1 MRFEPSAPFDQDLL
15 ARLPEVTAIERHGP
29 IVQVS
34 GAGDLVNAV
43 ILTLAAA
50 GVTAHDVEL
59 DTTSLEDAFVAYT
72 GPQPGASPPAPG
84 PTHRESGHTAKR
96 AAPGRS
102 RHPTDFSRT
111 APRSGFAKL
120 VSSEARLAWRW
131 PIGLLFGLGLPV
143 LLLVLF
149 GLLPAFHQH
158 RPKLGGLSYFD
169 VYVPTLIALV
179 AAALALFSLPT
190 PLATYREQGILRRLS
205 TTPVP
210 PSWVL
215 GAQLVVQLA
224 IAALALMILMV
235 VGTVG
240 FGLEAPVSLGGFIL
254 AAALTIS
261 AVFADG
267 AIDRRHGQIRSNG
280 RRHRLG
286 CLFPAHV
293 LRRTLGSRPRVS
305 RRPAGRRELHPA
317 RRTST
322 EALQHAISEG
332 FPTGSYPPRPCRLQ
346 RRLRVAGN
354 QVLQMGVMPKRT
366 DEVDIGHGIRR
377 SRSPVSP

>member
-15 ARLPEVTAIERHGP
+15 ARLPEVTAIERRGP

-224 IAALALMILMV
+224 IAALALMILIV

-261 AVFADG
+261 AVFAMG
-267 AIDRRHGQIRSNG
+267 LLIAGTAKSAAMAGGIAWAAFFPLMFFAGLWAPVQE
-280 RRHRLG
+280 
-286 CLFPAHV
+286 FPAA
-293 LRRTLGSRPRVS
+293 LRDVANYTPLG
-305 RRPAGRRELHPA
+305 A
-317 RRTST
+317 ST

-332 FPTGSYPPRPCRLQ
+332 FPTGWSLT
-346 RRLRVAGN
+346 
-354 QVLQMGVMPKRT
+354 VLAAYSVVFGWLA
-366 DEVDIGHGIRR
+366 IRYFKWE
-377 SRSPVSP
+377 